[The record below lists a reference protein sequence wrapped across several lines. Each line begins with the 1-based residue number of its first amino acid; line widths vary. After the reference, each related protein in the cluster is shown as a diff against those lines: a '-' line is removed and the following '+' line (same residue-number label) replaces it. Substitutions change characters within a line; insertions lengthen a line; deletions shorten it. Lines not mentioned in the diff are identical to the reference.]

1 METCS
6 NQTNNDL
13 TAGFNKFMRS
23 HTARFIIVGIISLV
37 LMIPLSQL
45 GHLIDERK
53 SRQNDV
59 TSQLETEWGGPVSY
73 YGMVLKVPVTSVE
86 TWYES
91 DSSKAKTPHVDK
103 TEHIAYIYPELSSE
117 SINSAVTEKYFGIF
131 SSPTFK
137 AEINGNARF
146 NLSAFL
152 KNDPTKEINWSKA
165 QLGFITDRDARFKEI
180 TDVNCLGKKHAIE
193 QQEQLAGD
201 HDFLINSTE
210 PFLID
215 PTTDAIFEVQ
225 MNTSINGSQS
235 IHYEPLAAKS
245 TLKMTSN
252 WSDPSFEGTS
262 HPNGNS
268 LKITKNG
275 FSADWT
281 NIEIGGGKSKL
292 HLDQLNNYTKTYSD
306 IHFLKLVD
314 QYQLNERTIKYG
326 LLVLILTF
334 AVFFLI
340 QIVGKL
346 TIHPLHYFMIGM
358 ALLLFY
364 SLLLSFSEQIG
375 FIPAYLIA
383 ATTIVLLIV
392 WYAKS
397 ILKSVRFAVM
407 SGLSL
412 GLLYTF
418 LLVIVNLEIYALI
431 VGSIGL
437 LFVLAAI
444 MSITRK
450 INFEAA

>member
-1 METCS
+1 METE
-6 NQTNNDL
+6 NNHMNNDL
-13 TAGFNKFMRS
+13 TTGFNKFMRS

-45 GHLIDERK
+45 GFLIDERK

-59 TSQLETEWGGPVSY
+59 TDKLETDWGGSVSY
-73 YGMVLKVPVTSVE
+73 YGMVLKVPVTTVD
-86 TWYES
+86 TWYET
-91 DSSKAKTPHVDK
+91 DSSKAKVPHVDK
-103 TEHIAYIYPELSSE
+103 TEHIAYIYPEWSNE
-117 SINSAVTEKYFGIF
+117 TINSTVTEKYYGIF

-137 AEINGNARF
+137 ADIKGNARF

-152 KNDPTKEINWSKA
+152 KNDPTKVFNWSKA
-165 QLGFITDRDARFKEI
+165 QLAFVTDQDARFKEI
-180 TDVNCLGKKHAIE
+180 AAVNCLGKEHAIE
-193 QQEQLAGD
+193 QQEKLTGD

-215 PTTDAIFEVQ
+215 PTTSAVFEVQ

-235 IHYEPLAAKS
+235 IHYEPLASKS

-252 WSDPSFEGTS
+252 WRDPSFEGTS

-268 LKITKNG
+268 LKINKNG
-275 FSADWT
+275 FSAGWS
-281 NIEIGGGKSKL
+281 NIQIGSGKSEL
-292 HLDQLNNYTKTYSD
+292 HLDRLESYSKPFSD

-346 TIHPLHYFMIGM
+346 VIHPLHYLMIGM

-383 ATTIVLLIV
+383 ATTIVVLIV
-392 WYAKS
+392 WYAKA
-397 ILKSVRFAVM
+397 ILKSIRFAVM

-412 GLLYTF
+412 GLLYAF